1 LFLEHFRLW
10 RLAFQEAQLRH
21 TDVAI
26 VGGGLAGSLA
36 AAMLGRAGIDAVVID
51 PHPVY
56 PPDFRCE
63 KLDREQLGTL
73 QQTGLADAV
82 MSASTPDEEC
92 WVARFGRLVD
102 KLPGVPQRG
111 ILYDTL
117 VNTIRSKIPSNTEFI
132 HAKVTGIATG
142 RERQTVKLS
151 NADEIEAR
159 LVVLATGLN
168 VGLRQKLG
176 IEREIISAGH
186 SISIG
191 FDVQPAGQNAF
202 PFPAL
207 TYFTE
212 KPADRM
218 AYLTLFS
225 IGGTVRANLFGY
237 RDLHDP
243 WLKQFRDQPRET
255 LNALWPKLHEIMGDF
270 TITGF
275 VQIRPVDLYV
285 TKGYRQNGVV
295 LVGDAFSSSCPA
307 AGTGARKA
315 LVDVER
321 LCNVHIPRW
330 LGSPG
335 MGEAKIS
342 AFYDD
347 PIKRACDTLSE
358 KKAFRLRSYSIDTA
372 PHWIALRFAKF
383 VAHSGL
389 GLLRRL
395 NAVPAPAGGVH
406 DEAQDQTS
414 PWVRSTP
421 AHK

>member
-1 LFLEHFRLW
+1 
-10 RLAFQEAQLRH
+10 
-21 TDVAI
+21 
-26 VGGGLAGSLA
+26 
-36 AAMLGRAGIDAVVID
+36 MLGRAGIDAVVVD

-63 KLDREQLGTL
+63 KLDRVQLQTL
-73 QQTGLADAV
+73 RLTGLADAV
-82 MSASTPDEEC
+82 IAASTPDREC
-92 WVARFGRLVD
+92 WVARLGHLVD
-102 KLPGVPQRG
+102 KLPGEQQRG

-117 VNTIRSKIPSNTEFI
+117 VNTVRSQIPKRTEFV
-132 HAKVTGIATG
+132 HAKVTDIATG
-142 RERQTVKLS
+142 PERQTVKLS
-151 NADEIEAR
+151 TGEEITTR

-168 VGLRQKLG
+168 IGIRQKLG
-176 IEREIISAGH
+176 IDREVISPGH

-191 FDVQPAGQNAF
+191 FDVQPTERTGF
-202 PFPAL
+202 PFSSL

-212 KPADRM
+212 RAADRM
-218 AYLTLFS
+218 AYISLFP
-225 IGGTVRANLFGY
+225 IGGTIRANLFAY

-243 WLKQFRDQPRET
+243 WLKQFRDQPREM
-255 LNALWPKLHEIMGDF
+255 LIGLWPKLHEIMGDF
-270 TITGF
+270 TVTGF

-285 TKGYRQNGVV
+285 TKGYRQSGVV

-321 LCNVHIPRW
+321 LCNVHIPHW
-330 LGSPG
+330 LASPG

-347 PIKRACDTLSE
+347 PIKRACDVLSE
-358 KKAFRLRSYSIDTA
+358 TKAFRLRSYSIDTA
-372 PHWIALRFAKF
+372 PHWTALRFAKF
-383 VAHSGL
+383 VAHWGR

-395 NAVPAPAGGVH
+395 NAMHAPAGGGIR
-406 DEAQDQTS
+406 DEAQEQAP
-414 PWVRSTP
+414 PWAPTTP